1 MGKEDP
7 LEKGMA
13 THSSI
18 CAWRILWTEEPDG
31 SQSWPVPMGHKQ
43 LGMTEHTAHTH
54 TTHTHTYVHTQTH
67 IWGFP
72 GGSDGKESACNAGDS
87 ASISEFKNF
96 PGEKNGYPLQY
107 SGLENSMDRGAW
119 QAIVHGVTV
128 RHD

>member
-1 MGKEDP
+1 
-7 LEKGMA
+7 MA
-13 THSSI
+13 ACSSI
-18 CAWRILWTEEPDG
+18 LARKIPWTEELGG
-31 SQSWPVPMGHKQ
+31 SQRVGLWPMGHKE
-43 LGMTEHTAHTH
+43 LDMTEHTAHTH

-72 GGSDGKESACNAGDS
+72 GGSDGKESACNAGNS
-87 ASISEFKNF
+87 ASISEFRNS
-96 PGEKNGYPLQY
+96 PRERNGYPLQY